1 MNSTD
6 ADNSLQNPVNTM
18 EQTLLAYCRRQ
29 GLFRLGD
36 RVIVACSGGADSMA
50 LLCFLLR
57 CKAELGITVMA
68 AHVDHGIRGEAAHA
82 DARFVAEFCRTHH
95 VPFFLYDAAA
105 SGVQIPPNPSEN
117 WARSLRYTWFDALAA
132 QQHACIATAHTLSDQ
147 AETVLFRMARGT
159 GLHGMAGIPAVR
171 GVYRRPFL
179 CLTRSDTTAYCAAL
193 GQHYV
198 QDESNFSDAYARNR
212 IRHHAVP
219 ALQTINPAA
228 ERAVGRLCSQLQEL
242 NIWLE
247 NLAEKLLA
255 QAACGGGYSIP
266 ILAAADA
273 PVLAA
278 ALRMLAARARDP
290 EEKYVQALAAIVRH
304 QLLKTGVYRLPGG
317 YELEIQQLNY
327 EVFLKNPSFLKKDYT
342 YCADYAKIN
351 KNIFVRTRQP
361 GDTFRPAGRHVG
373 KTLKKYLNEAKVP
386 VAERTLM
393 PLLAC
398 GSQVLWLWGA
408 GFADGLSPDDGT
420 KQILLI
426 RQSRQPAA
434 PEQEQDHNIGGT
446 DHA

>member
-1 MNSTD
+1 M
-6 ADNSLQNPVNTM
+6 
-18 EQTLLAYCRRQ
+18 
-29 GLFRLGD
+29 
-36 RVIVACSGGADSMA
+36 
-50 LLCFLLR
+50 
-57 CKAELGITVMA
+57 
-68 AHVDHGIRGEAAHA
+68 
-82 DARFVAEFCRTHH
+82 
-95 VPFFLYDAAA
+95 
-105 SGVQIPPNPSEN
+105 QIPPNPSEN

-212 IRHHAVP
+212 IRHYAVP

-228 ERAVGRLCSQLQEL
+228 ERAVGRLCNQLQEL

-290 EEKYVQALAAIVRH
+290 EEKICAGSCGHCSAGQRCGTADAGCLLDRGKRHFVLPLSAKNAAGSH
-304 QLLKTGVYRLPGG
+304 
-317 YELEIQQLNY
+317 
-327 EVFLKNPSFLKKDYT
+327 S
-342 YCADYAKIN
+342 
-351 KNIFVRTRQP
+351 RT
-361 GDTFRPAGRHVG
+361 A
-373 KTLKKYLNEAKVP
+373 
-386 VAERTLM
+386 
-393 PLLAC
+393 
-398 GSQVLWLWGA
+398 
-408 GFADGLSPDDGT
+408 
-420 KQILLI
+420 
-426 RQSRQPAA
+426 PAA
-434 PEQEQDHNIGGT
+434 KNRRLLPARGL
-446 DHA
+446 